1 MHFCDLAAFSGGDKG
16 GRGAPACRTSA
27 KFRRV
32 IAAFI
37 VGFVIA
43 AVGLVSPGRADNY
56 PSRTVTVIVPYPPGG
71 ASDVVARIVAD
82 GMSRVLKQTIVIENV
97 GGAGGTIGTARV
109 AAADPDGYTL
119 LAASMGSHVAAP
131 ALTPKLRYD
140 STKDFEPIG
149 LMSNAPVAVV
159 ARKDFPA
166 GNLDEFIAYLKAH
179 GDDVKQAHGG
189 IGSSSHMACL
199 LFTWELGLKPRL
211 VPYRGTGPA
220 LNDVIGDHVDFFCEQ
235 VVSVAP
241 SVKSKLI
248 KAYVVSGD
256 VRSATL
262 PDVPSA
268 KEKGIPKFN
277 LSIWSAMF
285 APKGTPK
292 EIAAKLSAAL
302 DKTLDDPLVAK
313 RLSDLGATVPAKT
326 ERGPAHLEQVLKAD
340 IARWHPI
347 LKQAMAQAQK

>member
-1 MHFCDLAAFSGGDKG
+1 MKFWRVVATLLLGLAAGT
-16 GRGAPACRTSA
+16 AC
-27 KFRRV
+27 
-32 IAAFI
+32 
-37 VGFVIA
+37 
-43 AVGLVSPGRADNY
+43 LVSDGRAGGY
-56 PSRTVTVIVPYPPGG
+56 PSRTITVIVPYPPGG

-82 GMSRVLKQTIVIENV
+82 GMSRVLNETIVIENV

-131 ALTPKLRYD
+131 ALMPNLRYD
-140 STKDFEPIG
+140 STRDFEPVG

-166 GNLDEFIAYLKAH
+166 ANLKDFIAYLKAH
-179 GDDVKQAHGG
+179 GDNVKQAHGG

-199 LFTWELGLKPRL
+199 LFTSGLGLKPRL

-256 VRSATL
+256 ARSATL

-268 KEKGIPKFN
+268 KEEGIPKFN

-292 EIAAKLSAAL
+292 EVAARLSAAL
-302 DKTLDDPLVAK
+302 DKTLDDPLVVK

-347 LKQAMAQAQK
+347 LTKAMADAKKK